1 MKEEISPKNL
11 IIEILAENTYNSGNN
26 ESNNCLCRCRNFQNP
41 NSRCSDRLNSRDV
54 ANLKNPVKDFQISTL
69 YRFNLLT
76 VEEPSREEVGQVGN
90 YTQQIVKTKNLCH
103 L

>member
-11 IIEILAENTYNSGNN
+11 IIKILAENTYNSGNN
-26 ESNNCLCRCRNFQNP
+26 ESNSCICRCRNFQNP

-76 VEEPSREEVGQVGN
+76 VKEPSREEVGQLGK